1 MNPKFAATL
10 RAKKLGILL
19 KDARIASGKTMKEC
33 AAVLGLSGS
42 TISAYERG
50 SSSPTLAELEVLSL
64 FFKVPIERFWKEE
77 LLDSEEVLPTGDGDN
92 SYFLTRNQQIGNQI
106 SQARINRDKTYEEIT
121 EATGITYG
129 RMKRFEAGE
138 PPIPLPELELLTNFL
153 ELPLNELFETDSD
166 LGKWLNAQSSIKD
179 FLELPPDLT
188 SFVTNPINQPYLE
201 IAMNL
206 SKLSAEQ
213 LRTIAESLL
222 EITI

>member
-33 AAVLGLSGS
+33 GIALGLSGS

-50 SSSPTLAELEVLSL
+50 SSSPTLPELEILSS

-77 LLDSEEVLPTGDGDN
+77 LIEGEESPAGDN
-92 SYFLTRNQQIGNQI
+92 DTAYYQNRNQQIGARI
-106 SQARINRDKTYEEIT
+106 SQARADQGRTFEEIT

-138 PPIPLPELELLTNFL
+138 TPIPIPELELVTEFL
-153 ELPLNELFETDSD
+153 ELPLSELFETDSE

-179 FLELPPDLT
+179 FLALPPEMT
-188 SFVTNPINQPYLE
+188 RFVTSPINQPYLE

-206 SKLSAEQ
+206 SKLSADQ
-213 LRTIAESLL
+213 LRAIAESLL